1 MPAVWVP
8 RHHGIVGEMIDQQ
21 RQRQLARLR
30 PLIAPLETVL
40 GELHDVK
47 ARIKR
52 CAIHGHLYAVDGPVS
67 QVTLHS
73 ALLSLDVGTHS
84 SREAASILPAITR
97 MTSRSRYASARVPA
111 NITSPLS

>member
-1 MPAVWVP
+1 
-8 RHHGIVGEMIDQQ
+8 MIDQQ
-21 RQRQLARLR
+21 RQRQLAWLR
-30 PLIAPLETVL
+30 PLIAPFETVL

-84 SREAASILPAITR
+84 SHEAASILHAIKR
-97 MTSRSRYASARVPA
+97 MTSRSRYASPMLPA
-111 NITSPLS
+111 NITAPLSSK